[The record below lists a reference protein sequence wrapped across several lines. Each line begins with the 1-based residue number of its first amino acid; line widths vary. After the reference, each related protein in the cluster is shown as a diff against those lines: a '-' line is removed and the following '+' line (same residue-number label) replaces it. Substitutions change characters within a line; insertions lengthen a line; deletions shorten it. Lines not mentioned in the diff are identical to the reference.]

1 VTRSENQ
8 LQAAASRVG
17 DELVQLAAMPDA
29 LRAAGRSGDRRVANA
44 CLQSMLLHARNLM
57 EFLIEP
63 YWPSDIHRMDFAPE
77 WSPPNISAKERLRD
91 ARPIFDRQ
99 LSHLNWD
106 LIDGD
111 APDHDSER
119 IAYDIVEV
127 MGTFVEHLR
136 AEGNRT
142 VEWFD
147 AYLLQARLLLQ
158 QGAVADREPD
168 KVGSAHERVATTE
181 CRADSPLALNADLL
195 RGPAATVSRHVQRAL
210 GMALGV
216 LTGVVDNALRRT
228 TSIPRRLLS
237 AAASRTTRDD

>member
-1 VTRSENQ
+1 VTRSETQ

-29 LRAAGRSGDRRVANA
+29 LRTAERSGDRRVANA

-63 YWPSDIHRMDFAPE
+63 YWPSDIHRTDFAPE

-106 LIDGD
+106 LIDGE
-111 APDHDSER
+111 APDHDSEL

-127 MGTFVEHLR
+127 MGMFVEHLR

-158 QGAVADREPD
+158 QGAADGEPD
-168 KVGSAHERVATTE
+168 KVSSAHERVVTTE
-181 CRADSPLALNADLL
+181 SQADSPLAPSADLL
-195 RGPAATVSRHVQRAL
+195 RGPAAMVGRHVQRAL
-210 GMALGV
+210 GMAFGF
-216 LTGVVDNALRRT
+216 LTGVVDDALRRT